1 MCKKSFPIQR
11 WMIKDKGL
19 SGSELV
25 AYAYLYD
32 VTGGGKSEFD
42 GGYREMV
49 EVMNTTIPTVYNT
62 LKKLKERGFLY
73 DDGGVRQDAKVVRVV
88 PRSSLKVA

>member
-1 MCKKSFPIQR
+1 MCKKSFSIQR

-49 EVMNTTIPTVYNT
+49 EVMNTTAPTVYNIMR
-62 LKKLKERGFLY
+62 KLKEKGLVDPVEGIER
-73 DDGGVRQDAKVVRVV
+73 VRVL
-88 PRSSLKVA
+88 S